1 MDVMVECCAGL
12 DVHQASIV
20 ACILCGQA
28 ARPLRK
34 HITTFPTT
42 AAGLDRLA
50 AWLSSHGVTHAGM
63 EATGVYWMPLYAV
76 LEAAGGIDLI
86 VANAQHVKAVPGRKT
101 DVKDAEWLA
110 RLVRHGLMRK
120 SFVPPKPIRDL
131 RDLTRYRRTL
141 VETQASERRRLI
153 TLLEA
158 VDIKLATVLSDVFGV
173 TGRAI
178 LRALIAGGQTAADM
192 AKLARGA
199 ARKKRPQLAEALA
212 ARIDAHHRRLLSIQ
226 LARVEAA
233 EADIAAI
240 DQEISPRLAP
250 YDAEMALLC
259 AIPGIEWVVAATVIA
274 EIGTDMSAFPTP
286 QQLAAWAGVCPG
298 NNQSG
303 GKSRNS
309 SARKGNPHLK
319 TTLCNAATSAARKQ
333 GSFFKAKYHAL
344 KARRGGGRA
353 TLAIAHKLLV
363 CIHHILSH
371 GTAYR
376 DLGDTYHQSRNR
388 DRTATNYV
396 RKLKQLG
403 FTVDIRQDEMANAL

>member
-20 ACILCGQA
+20 ACVLCSQGA
-28 ARPLRK
+28 SRLRK
-34 HITTFPTT
+34 HLMTFPT
-42 AAGLDRLA
+42 AASGLEKLA
-50 AWLSSHGVTHAGM
+50 AWLKSLGVTQVGM
-63 EATGVYWMPLYAV
+63 EATGVYWMPLYAA

-101 DVKDAEWLA
+101 DIKDAEWLA

-158 VDIKLATVLSDVFGV
+158 ADIKLATVLSDVFGV

-178 LRALIAGGQTAADM
+178 LRALIEGAQTAAEM
-192 AKLARGA
+192 VKLARGNV
-199 ARKKRPQLAEALA
+199 RKKRPQLAEALA
-212 ARIDAHHRRLLSIQ
+212 ARIDDHHRRLLSIQ

-240 DQEISPRLAP
+240 DQEITSRLAP
-250 YDAEMALLC
+250 YEAQMALLC
-259 AIPGIEWVVAATVIA
+259 TIPGIEWVVAATVIA
-274 EIGTDMSAFPTP
+274 EIGADMKAFPTP

-303 GKSRNS
+303 GKSRIT

-319 TTLCNAATSAARKQ
+319 TALCNAATSAARQ
-333 GSFFKAKYHAL
+333 RSSFFKAKYHAL

-363 CIHHILSH
+363 CIHHILSD
-371 GTAYR
+371 GTVYR
-376 DLGDTYHQSRNR
+376 ELGDTYHQNRSR
-388 DRTATNYV
+388 DRIAANCL

-403 FTVDIRQDEMANAL
+403 FNVDIRQDELANAT